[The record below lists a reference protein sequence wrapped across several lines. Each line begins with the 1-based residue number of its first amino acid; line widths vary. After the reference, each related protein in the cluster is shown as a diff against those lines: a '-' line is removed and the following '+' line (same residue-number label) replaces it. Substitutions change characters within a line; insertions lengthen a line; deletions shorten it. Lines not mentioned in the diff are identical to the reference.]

1 MHSYSFPPIANKNAK
16 ILILGTMPGK
26 KSLELQEYYGYKYNV
41 FWKILFNLLNS
52 DFSED
57 YNTKKKLLID
67 NHIALWDSLQFC
79 FRKGS
84 ADADIKDEIP
94 NDFKTFFKEHPTVT
108 HVYFNGTAAMNYY
121 KKYVRYGKSL
131 SFYQLPSTSPANARM
146 SFEEKLNKW
155 RVIID
160 NL

>member
-16 ILILGTMPGK
+16 ILILGTMLGK

-41 FWKILFNLLNS
+41 FWKILFKLLNS
-52 DFSED
+52 EFSED

-67 NHIALWDSLQFC
+67 NDIALWDSLQFC

-94 NDFKTFFKEHPTVT
+94 NDFITFFKKHPTVKQ
-108 HVYFNGTAAMNYY
+108 VYFNGTAAMNYY
-121 KKYVRYGKSL
+121 KKYVKYSDCL
-131 SFYQLPSTSPANARM
+131 SFYLLPSTSPANARM

-160 NL
+160 N

>member
-16 ILILGTMPGK
+16 ILILGTMLGK

-41 FWKILFNLLNS
+41 FWKILFKLLNS
-52 DFSED
+52 EFSED

-67 NHIALWDSLQFC
+67 NDIALWDSLQFC

-94 NDFKTFFKEHPTVT
+94 NDFITFFKKQPTVKQ
-108 HVYFNGTAAMNYY
+108 VYFNGTAAMNYY
-121 KKYVRYGKSL
+121 KKYVKYSDCL
-131 SFYQLPSTSPANARM
+131 SFYLLPSTSPANARM

-160 NL
+160 N

>member
-41 FWKILFNLLNS
+41 FWKILFKLLNS
-52 DFSED
+52 EFSED

-67 NHIALWDSLQFC
+67 NDIALWDSLQFC

-94 NDFKTFFKEHPTVT
+94 NDFKTFFKKHPTVK

-121 KKYVRYGKSL
+121 KRYVKYSDCL
-131 SFYQLPSTSPANARM
+131 SFYLLPSTSPANARM
-146 SFEEKLNKW
+146 SYEEKLNKW

-160 NL
+160 N

>member
-67 NHIALWDSLQFC
+67 NNIALWDSLQFC

-94 NDFKTFFKEHPTVT
+94 NDFETFFKEHPTVT
-108 HVYFNGTAAMNYY
+108 HVYFNGTASMNYY
-121 KKYVRYGKSL
+121 KKYVKYSNHLTFYG
-131 SFYQLPSTSPANARM
+131 LPSTSPANARM

-160 NL
+160 N